1 MRGRRAVVTAPPS
14 LVSLRALRALTAL
27 VALGLLTAALLTTA
41 VLAHVDSSGSARLEA
56 VAPRRI
62 ALGHASTSG
71 FAVALH
77 IGEIGDGK
85 TVVAVSVVAAVAAAV
100 RTRRWRPV
108 IASTAT
114 LGLLIACVET
124 LKSLLGRRSPGPG
137 GGSSTDFG
145 VGGTAFPS
153 GHSAGTLVV
162 FGLVAALAFGPG
174 GIHPSRLGHRVATC
188 VAVVI
193 SAAVGIATIVL
204 GWHWPSDVV
213 GGWLLGTAVL
223 VLGNALLRPPPH
235 RGGRSETGGVTR
247 DRRVRVR
254 VEPTAGRTGGP
265 VTTAEPAGSRRP

>member
-1 MRGRRAVVTAPPS
+1 MRGRRSGVTAPAP
-14 LVSLRALRALTAL
+14 LVSLTALT
-27 VALGLLTAALLTTA
+27 ALGLLTAVLLTTT

-56 VAPRRI
+56 VGARRI
-62 ALGHASTSG
+62 AVGHASTSG
-71 FAVALH
+71 LAVALRVA
-77 IGEIGDGK
+77 ETGDGK

-100 RTRRWRPV
+100 RTHRWRPV
-108 IASTAT
+108 IASAAT
-114 LGLLIACVET
+114 LGLLIACVEM

-174 GIHPSRLGHRVATC
+174 GVHPSPVGHRVATC
-188 VAVVI
+188 VAGVI

-223 VLGNALLRPPPH
+223 VLGNALLRPPAH
-235 RGGRSETGGVTR
+235 RGGLPDEPGVAR
-247 DRRVRVR
+247 DRRGGVR